1 MSTKPEE
8 RRDAVHLAR
17 WRSVQPM
24 MLVWLTLVWMALWQ
38 DISFANVVSG
48 LLIALVISLV
58 FPLPRLRLAERL
70 HPVHLV
76 ILVGR
81 FLFDMVVA
89 SFQVAWLTL
98 MFHRQP
104 RSAVMAVKLRSR
116 SDFVMTLVAEMSSL
130 VPGTL
135 AVEAR
140 RHTHTVYIHVLD
152 LGEEHVDRF
161 RERVLAQEDRI
172 LRALGEG
179 LVPATSDTEGDRP

>member
-1 MSTKPEE
+1 VTTRTEE
-8 RRDAVHLAR
+8 RHDAVHPPR

-48 LLIALVISLV
+48 LLIALVVSLV

-98 MFHRQP
+98 LFHRQP
-104 RSAVMAVKLRSR
+104 RSAVMAVRLRSR

-140 RHTHTVYIHVLD
+140 RSTHTVYIHVLD
-152 LGEEHVDRF
+152 LGDEHVDRF

-179 LVPATSDTEGDRP
+179 LVPATSDSQGDRP

>member
-1 MSTKPEE
+1 MSTRTEE
-8 RRDAVHLAR
+8 QHDAAHPPR

-58 FPLPRLRLAERL
+58 FPLPRLRLAERI
-70 HPVHLV
+70 HPGHFVV
-76 ILVGR
+76 LVGR
-81 FLFDMVVA
+81 FLFDIVVA
-89 SFQVAWLTL
+89 SFQVAWLTIQ
-98 MFHRQP
+98 FHKQP
-104 RSAVMAVKLRSR
+104 RSVVMAVPLRSR
-116 SDFVMTLVAEMSSL
+116 SDFVMTLTAEMSSL

-152 LGEEHVDRF
+152 LGDETVEVM
-161 RERVLAQEDRI
+161 RERVLAQEERI

-179 LVPATSDTEGDRP
+179 LVPSPADSEGDRP

>member
-1 MSTKPEE
+1 MSTRTEE
-8 RRDAVHLAR
+8 QHDATHPPR

-58 FPLPRLRLAERL
+58 FPLPRLRLAERI
-70 HPVHLV
+70 HPGHLV
-76 ILVGR
+76 VLVGR
-81 FLFDMVVA
+81 FLFDIVVA
-89 SFQVAWLTL
+89 SFQVAWLTIQ
-98 MFHRQP
+98 FHKQP
-104 RSAVMAVKLRSR
+104 RSVVMAVPLRSR
-116 SDFVMTLVAEMSSL
+116 SDFVMTLTAEMSSL

-152 LGEEHVDRF
+152 LGNETVEIM

-179 LVPATSDTEGDRP
+179 LVPSPSDSEGERP

>member
-1 MSTKPEE
+1 MSTPTQQHDE
-8 RRDAVHLAR
+8 ATHPSR

-38 DISFANVVSG
+38 DFSFANIVSG

-76 ILVGR
+76 ILIGR
-81 FLFDMVVA
+81 FLFDIVVA

-104 RSAVMAVKLRSR
+104 RSAVMAVTLRSR

-152 LGEEHVDRF
+152 LGEEDVDRF
-161 RERVLAQEDRI
+161 REHVLAQEDRI
-172 LRALGEG
+172 LNALGEG
-179 LVPATSDTEGDRP
+179 LVPSPADSEGDRP